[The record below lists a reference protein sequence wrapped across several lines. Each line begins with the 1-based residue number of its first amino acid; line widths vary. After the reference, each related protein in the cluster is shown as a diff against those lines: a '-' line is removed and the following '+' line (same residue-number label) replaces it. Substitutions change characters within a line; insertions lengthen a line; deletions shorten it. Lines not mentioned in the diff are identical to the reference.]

1 MSSPF
6 QRKFSSKSPFS
17 QTQPKGSKLIVQETA
32 TFKGEQVPVKAYI
45 PGKRGTVSKVR
56 GKTEELFPL
65 LTDDQK
71 TEISSEGYD
80 ANSLEGYEQYV
91 KDYYA
96 GRLPSQ
102 RKDFVG
108 EVTRTPGT
116 TEIELFPKP
125 EGMPGEGPQPK
136 AKISEYFKSK
146 NDRKGF
152 LAYLKQYNLGSP
164 QPLKPSEVNT
174 TPGTETYT
182 GLTEVRR

>member
-17 QTQPKGSKLIVQETA
+17 QTQPKGRLIVQETA
-32 TFKGEQVPVKAYI
+32 TFKDEQVPVKAFI
-45 PGKRGTVSKVR
+45 PGKPGTVSRPRR
-56 GKTEELFPL
+56 GIEETYPN
-65 LTDDQK
+65 LTDREKEKIRQ
-71 TEISSEGYD
+71 EGLPD
-80 ANSLEGYEQYV
+80 TLEGYAEYV
-91 KDYYA
+91 DKYNK
-96 GRLPSQ
+96 GLLPSQ
-102 RKDFVG
+102 RRDFVG

-136 AKISEYFKSK
+136 RKIAEYFKSR

-152 LAYLKQYNLGSP
+152 LGYLKKYNLGSP

>member
-6 QRKFSSKSPFS
+6 QKKFSSKSPFS
-17 QTQPKGSKLIVQETA
+17 QVQPKGLIVTQTD
-32 TFKGEQVPVKAYI
+32 TFEGKQVPTAGYI
-45 PGKRGTVSKVR
+45 PGARGTVSEPR
-56 GKTEELFPL
+56 GKVEETYPN
-65 LTDDQK
+65 LTDREK
-71 TEISSEGYD
+71 EKIREEGLPD
-80 ANSLEGYEQYV
+80 TLEGYRKYV
-91 KDYYA
+91 YDYNR
-96 GRLPSQ
+96 GLLPSQ

-108 EVTRTPGT
+108 KVERTSGT

-125 EGMPGEGPQPK
+125 EGMPGKGPQPK
-136 AKISEYFKSK
+136 VKIAEYFKSR

-152 LAYLKQYNLGSP
+152 LNYLKQYNLGSP